1 MEYRFLGTTGVKV
14 SSLCLGTLTFGREA
28 DRSESEAIYKC
39 CRDAGVNFFDTSN
52 IYNKGESERILGD
65 LIANS
70 RDEVFITSKVGGK
83 PGGGVDENGG
93 SSRRNIMTL
102 VEGSLKRLKTD
113 RIDLYLIHAFDENTP
128 LEEALRALDDLVKQ
142 GKVLYIG
149 ASNFAAWQV
158 MKGLGISSKNGLSA
172 FQCIQQIY
180 NLLKRQAEVE
190 ILPLALS
197 EKIGV
202 VTFNALAGGLLT
214 GKYAKKDRQEKSRF
228 DEVPLYHIRYGEDW
242 MYESAERF
250 AEFALSL
257 GFSPASLSVAWVSNH
272 PAITAPVVGARN
284 VTQIKEILEFTKIK
298 MSPELYSRIASFSP
312 TPPPATD
319 LPERVKSL
327 DVH

>member
-28 DRSESEAIYKC
+28 DKSESAAIFGC
-39 CRDAGVNFFDTSN
+39 CRDEGVNFFDTSN
-52 IYNKGESERILGD
+52 IYNKGEAERILGD
-65 LIANS
+65 LIAGC

-128 LEEALRALDDLVKQ
+128 LEETLRALNDLVRQ

-158 MKGLGISSKNGLSA
+158 MKGLGISSKEGLSA

-197 EKIGV
+197 ENIGMV
-202 VTFNALAGGLLT
+202 AFNAVAGGLLT
-214 GKYAKKDRQEKSRF
+214 GKYAKADRQEKSRF
-228 DEVPLYHIRYGEDW
+228 DEIPLYRIRYGEDW
-242 MYESAERF
+242 MYDSAARF
-250 AEFALSL
+250 AEYARSL
-257 GFSPASLSVAWVSNH
+257 GFSPASLAVAWVSGH
-272 PAITAPVVGARN
+272 PAMTAPVVGARN
-284 VTQIKEILEFTKIK
+284 VTQIKDILEFTNIK
-298 MSPELYSRIASFSP
+298 MTQELYSRIASFSP
-312 TPPPATD
+312 SPPPATD
-319 LPERVKSL
+319 LSERVKSKS
-327 DVH
+327 V